1 MRKYFLLLVLT
12 LFQFVGFGQEN
23 RLALQY
29 YRNGDYEKAAS
40 LYQQLFNQNESNDYY
55 LERYID
61 CLFLMEDF
69 VEAEKILKRELRKNP
84 TKSKIR
90 VLYGQLFEKQFNEE
104 QANIQYELALDH
116 LIPDRGNILILAN
129 YFANNTQYDYAI
141 RTLIKGGEILK
152 NPYLFSYNLGDL
164 YRRKGDT
171 ANMINSFLNSLEVN
185 PDRLGSLQTLFQQF
199 LFDADYELLQ
209 AQLFKR
215 VQKSDAIIQFNE
227 LLIWVFVQ
235 RKNYR
240 FAMVQAM
247 AIDKRLE
254 ENGARVFEIAE
265 IIGGAKEYKI
275 AIEGFEYIVESKGVQ
290 SPYYLDAKRAALK
303 YRKVAV
309 LDGVNYS
316 VDELKNLEVAYQEF
330 LKEFGKSYLS
340 ANIIL
345 ELAELKALFLDDLP
359 GAIEELNH
367 MLMLPSLAPYVEAQ
381 AKLNLGDYYLM
392 IDEIWESTLLY
403 SQVDKAFKEE
413 VVGQEAR
420 FRNARLSYFSGD
432 FEWAQAQFD
441 ILKAATSRVIAND
454 ALDLSVFI
462 IDNLGLDTS
471 ALALQMYAD
480 AELLIF
486 RNRYEESLAQ
496 LDSLLLTFPNH
507 QLEDDV
513 LFLKGKIAFLQR
525 RYTDMIAIYKQ
536 LIEKFPNEVKT
547 DNAMMAI
554 AETYEMYLG
563 EEGKAQEWYE
573 KLFLEYSSSTL
584 AVNARKK
591 YRELRGD
598 LF

>member
-1 MRKYFLLLVLT
+1 MWKYFLAGLLT
-12 LFQFVGFGQEN
+12 LIQFAGFGQEN

-40 LYQQLFNQNESNDYY
+40 LYQQLYSQNESNDYY

-69 VEAEKILKRELRKNP
+69 DNAERVLKRELRKNP

-90 VLYGQLFEKQFNEE
+90 VLYGQLFEKQYKED
-104 QANIQYELALDH
+104 QAKVQYELALEH

-141 RTLIKGGEILK
+141 RTLIKGGELLK
-152 NPYLFSYNLGDL
+152 DSRVFSYNLGDL

-171 ANMINSFLNSLEVN
+171 PNMISSFLNSLEVN
-185 PDRLGSLQTLFQQF
+185 PDRLSSLQTLFQQF
-199 LFDADYELLQ
+199 LFEADYEILQ
-209 AQLFKR
+209 AQLLKR
-215 VQKSDAIIQFNE
+215 IQKSDAIIQFNE

-240 FAMVQAM
+240 FALVQSIAL
-247 AIDKRLE
+247 DKRLD
-254 ENGARVFEIAE
+254 ENGGRVFEIAE
-265 IIGGAKEYKI
+265 IIGKAKEYKI
-275 AIEGFEYIVESKGVQ
+275 AIEGFDYIVKNKGNQ
-290 SPYYLDAKRAALK
+290 SPFYLDAKRAALK
-303 YRKVAV
+303 YRKEAIVHHA
-309 LDGVNYS
+309 NYTTS
-316 VDELKNLEVAYQEF
+316 ELKELEGAYIEF
-330 LKEFGKSYLS
+330 LDEFGKSYLS

-345 ELAELKALFLDDLP
+345 ELAELKALYLNDLG
-359 GAIEELNH
+359 GAIEELNF
-367 MLMLPSLAPYVEAQ
+367 LLQLPNLSPYLEAQ
-381 AKLNLGDYYLM
+381 CKLNLGDYYLM
-392 IDEIWESTLLY
+392 IDEIWEATLLY
-403 SQVDKAFKEE
+403 SQVDKSFKEE

-420 FRNARLSYFSGD
+420 FKNARLSYFSGD

-441 ILKAATSRVIAND
+441 ILKSATSRVIAND

-480 AELLIF
+480 AELLVF
-486 RNRYEESLAQ
+486 RNLYEESLAQ
-496 LDSLLLTFPNH
+496 LDSILLIFPNH

-525 RYTDMIAIYKQ
+525 RYDEVIVIYEQ

-554 AETYEMYLG
+554 AETYEIHLG
-563 EEGKAQEWYE
+563 ELTKAQEWYE
-573 KLFLEYSSSTL
+573 RLFLEFSSSTL